1 MLWTVGLFVSTYTV
15 AMVLAGIFQCSPI
28 KGVWDTTIEAK
39 CIQIKLVWIVTGS
52 MNVLTDVLL
61 LCTPIPLLWKLQM
74 PRAAK
79 LQLMGIFSIGSLF
92 VTLSPD
98 SNMLEEFADRA
109 LSWLIVSPL
118 SQSIAFQNS
127 KVSRS

>member
-1 MLWTVGLFVSTYTV
+1 MLWAVGLFVSTYTV
-15 AMVLAGIFQCSPI
+15 LMILAGIFQCSPI
-28 KGVWDTTIEAK
+28 KGAWDTTIEAK

-52 MNVLTDVLL
+52 VNVLTDVLL
-61 LCTPIPLLWKLQM
+61 LCAPIPQLWKLQM

-79 LQLMGIFSIGSLF
+79 LQLMGIFSVGSLF

-98 SNMLEEFADRA
+98 FSMLKNLLTER
-109 LSWLIVSPL
+109 SWLTVSPL